1 MATPEAIA
9 SMDAGAGLAS
19 RLRAVPTCTAMDVL
33 RGSEPETLVMK
44 GVRALLPVN
53 RIVAG
58 RARTL
63 RFLPARSDIK
73 ASPHGKVHFD
83 LLDSVGAGEVLV
95 LDTSRGLGGSVLGDM
110 LALRARRGGAEA
122 VVTDGNMRDLPGLE
136 AVGLPVF
143 AAGTWPIPAAG
154 SIVPWEMDVAV
165 QCGGALVLP
174 GDWILADADAVLVLP
189 PALAEKVAGAAP
201 EALRE
206 EQFCRDLLQR
216 GHKLA
221 NAFPMPAALRPLYA
235 SYKASGE
242 MPSFER
248 VVEATT

>member
-1 MATPEAIA
+1 MSAVRTRA
-9 SMDAGAGLAS
+9 SILAE

-33 RGSEPETLVMK
+33 RGDQPETLVLR
-44 GVRALLPVN
+44 GVRALLPVK
-53 RIVAG
+53 RVLAG

-63 RFLPARSDIK
+63 RFLPARGDIK

-83 LLDSVGAGEVLV
+83 LLDDVHAGEILV
-95 LDTSRGLGGSVLGDM
+95 FDTVRGLGGSVLGDM
-110 LALRARRGGAEA
+110 LALRAKLGGAEA
-122 VVTDGNMRDLPGLE
+122 VVTDGNMRDLAGLE

-154 SIVPWEMDVAV
+154 SIIPWEMDVPV

-174 GDWILADADAVLVLP
+174 GDWILADADAVLVLS
-189 PALAEKVAGAAP
+189 PALAQKLVQGAA

-221 NAFPMPAALRPLYA
+221 NAFPMPAALMPLYEA
-235 SYKASGE
+235 FKTSGE
-242 MPSFER
+242 MPSFAH
-248 VVEATT
+248 VVKATT